1 MVHRIVAQ
9 ILLEDGSA
17 CSIKKFPR
25 LLALESNIS
34 LMKNS
39 VALNNFQFEELY
51 QNLNLEFWK
60 YLQFKFTTLK
70 KNVSKVKDQHEVFLL
85 SNQFRM
91 CIMLMQKEKNYL
103 SKWSRFLKMMHLDDR
118 RSPAISM
125 EKICITIFNQNIFEN
140 VNIQK

>member
-25 LLALESNIS
+25 LLALESKIS

-51 QNLNLEFWK
+51 QNLNLEF
-60 YLQFKFTTLK
+60 
-70 KNVSKVKDQHEVFLL
+70 
-85 SNQFRM
+85 
-91 CIMLMQKEKNYL
+91 
-103 SKWSRFLKMMHLDDR
+103 
-118 RSPAISM
+118 
-125 EKICITIFNQNIFEN
+125 
-140 VNIQK
+140 